1 MKTLADQL
9 NGPLYQAYSYSYPH
23 KSAYRPFREVVQLEQ
38 LWAEEDKSSLFLYL
52 HVPFCEMR
60 CGFCNLFALSKPE
73 TAWVDQYLSALQRQ
87 AEVTGELL
95 GEYQF
100 VRFALG
106 GGTPSYLSVK
116 QLEALFCM
124 AQDKLKVNLA
134 ATPTAIEVSPGTLNN
149 EKIALLEQFH
159 VNRVSVGV
167 QSFDQTELHHLA
179 RRQKAQDMEQA
190 LNTINDSK
198 ISTLN
203 IDLIYGIPGQT
214 LASWMASLQ
223 RALEYHPQELYLY
236 PLYVRPNSGL
246 GSNNQV
252 AATLNNNL
260 ILNNEM
266 LSLHRQGRDYLLNRG
281 YRQVSM
287 RMFKVDDS
295 SSASEPE
302 YSCQDDGMIGLGPG
316 ARSYTYALH
325 YSSQFASKHGGVSE
339 LIKQYND
346 QTAAEFSQATYG
358 YWLSQGECQRRYLIQ
373 SLFLLDGVDR
383 IAFKQRFAI
392 DCLEL
397 FPQLNELAEHGLA
410 HLTQV
415 RIQLTAAGIERA
427 DALAPWLASA
437 EVLQKMAQQE

>member
-1 MKTLADQL
+1 
-9 NGPLYQAYSYSYPH
+9 
-23 KSAYRPFREVVQLEQ
+23 
-38 LWAEEDKSSLFLYL
+38 
-52 HVPFCEMR
+52 
-60 CGFCNLFALSKPE
+60 
-73 TAWVDQYLSALQRQ
+73 
-87 AEVTGELL
+87 
-95 GEYQF
+95 
-100 VRFALG
+100 
-106 GGTPSYLSVK
+106 
-116 QLEALFCM
+116 
-124 AQDKLKVNLA
+124 
-134 ATPTAIEVSPGTLNN
+134 
-149 EKIALLEQFH
+149 
-159 VNRVSVGV
+159 
-167 QSFDQTELHHLA
+167 
-179 RRQKAQDMEQA
+179 
-190 LNTINDSK
+190 
-198 ISTLN
+198 
-203 IDLIYGIPGQT
+203 
-214 LASWMASLQ
+214 
-223 RALEYHPQELYLY
+223 
-236 PLYVRPNSGL
+236 
-246 GSNNQV
+246 
-252 AATLNNNL
+252 
-260 ILNNEM
+260 
-266 LSLHRQGRDYLLNRG
+266 
-281 YRQVSM
+281 M

-437 EVLQKMAQQE
+437 EVLQKMAQQEYPHELANSVPRFTQ